1 MCFFYDWLRSR
12 SNPHL
17 KFLHVLSWLGSSFL
31 FSTEGFSIAWQC
43 HRVEVQAPG
52 MASTDTSGWAP
63 SLTPPARSPPLQHCH
78 GDPGSL
84 VPARRGRQPRLPSW
98 PAESGARARH
108 VYRVFGS
115 AGFCLTFPVSLA
127 RPFPGPKNRICYFYK
142 TIFKL
147 FIKYLVFIRFQS
159 VRFHSQCCGIHH
171 TLLNNR

>member
-1 MCFFYDWLRSR
+1 MSFHGSVAHFFLAPRDSPSLGSGTGWRSR
-12 SNPHL
+12 PL
-17 KFLHVLSWLGSSFL
+17 
-31 FSTEGFSIAWQC
+31 AW
-43 HRVEVQAPG
+43 P
-52 MASTDTSGWAP
+52 P
-63 SLTPPARSPPLQHCH
+63 LTPRGGLQVSPPRQEPPLQHCH
-78 GDPGSL
+78 GDPSSL
-84 VPARRGRQPRLPSW
+84 VPACRGRQPRLPSW
-98 PAESGARARH
+98 PAEAGARARH